1 MADVL
6 AFPGRGAHF
15 IDARGGHRALRA
27 TWHHDDGM
35 VVLSLWRG
43 DECTGSFRLL
53 AEDVPALLA
62 TLTDGLAAGYS
73 ATTRS
78 AAALGQG

>member
-1 MADVL
+1 
-6 AFPGRGAHF
+6 
-15 IDARGGHRALRA
+15 
-27 TWHHDDGM
+27 M

-53 AEDVPALLA
+53 AEDVRALLA
-62 TLTDGLAAGYS
+62 TLTDGLAAGYR

-78 AAALGQG
+78 AAAPGQG

>member
-15 IDARGGHRALRA
+15 I
-27 TWHHDDGM
+27 
-35 VVLSLWRG
+35 